1 MSNSNFMSPF
11 LRICL
16 AGILTAAFFPAR
28 AQQTSPDE
36 AAIKAACLDYIDA
49 FYKADTTLA
58 YRSIHP
64 TLQKRGFYYDE
75 KAGGYSKQQEMPF
88 PALVKLASTWNKDG
102 KRSNASSPRAA
113 AVLDV
118 ADKTASAKVTAQ
130 WGIDYLHLV
139 KENGQWYI
147 INVLWQSPPRL
158 LAGAK

>member
-1 MSNSNFMSPF
+1 MSKNL
-11 LRICL
+11 LRIGLVVFL
-16 AGILTAAFFPAR
+16 AAGFFPAR

-36 AAIKAACLDYIDA
+36 AAIKEACFNYIDA

-64 TLQKRGFYYDE
+64 TLQKRGFAYDE
-75 KAGGYSKQQEMPF
+75 KAGGYSKQLEMPF
-88 PALVKLASTWNKDG
+88 PALIKLAKTWNKDG
-102 KRSNASSPRAA
+102 KRANASSPRAV

-118 ADKTASAKVTAQ
+118 ADKTAAAKATAQ

>member
-1 MSNSNFMSPF
+1 MSKTV

-16 AGILTAAFFPAR
+16 AGLLAVVFFPAR
-28 AQQTSPDE
+28 AQQASPDE
-36 AAIKAACLDYIDA
+36 AAIKAACFNYIDA

-75 KAGGYSKQQEMPF
+75 KAGSYSTQQEMPF
-88 PALVKLASTWNKDG
+88 PALIKLASTWNKDG
-102 KRSNASSPRAA
+102 KRANASSPRAA
-113 AVLDV
+113 AVLDA
-118 ADKTASAKVTAQ
+118 ADKTASAKVMAQ

-147 INVLWQSPPRL
+147 VNVLWQSPPRL

>member
-1 MSNSNFMSPF
+1 MNTTFS
-11 LRICL
+11 RICL
-16 AGILTAAFFPAR
+16 IGFLTSVLFTAH

-36 AAIKAACLDYIDA
+36 TAIKEACLNYIDA

-58 YRSIHP
+58 YQSIHP
-64 TLQKRGFYYDE
+64 TLQKRGFFYDE
-75 KAGGYSKQQEMPF
+75 KAGGYSKQLEMPF
-88 PALVKLASTWNKDG
+88 PALVKLAKTWNKDG
-102 KRSNASSPRAA
+102 KRANAGSPRAA

-158 LAGAK
+158 LAGAAK

>member
-1 MSNSNFMSPF
+1 MQKTL

-16 AGILTAAFFPAR
+16 AGLLAAAFFPAR

-36 AAIKAACLDYIDA
+36 AAIKAACFDYIDA

-64 TLQKRGFYYDE
+64 TLQKRGFAYDE
-75 KAGGYSKQQEMPF
+75 KAGGYSKQLEMPF
-88 PALVKLASTWNKDG
+88 PALVKLAKTWNKDG
-102 KRSNASSPRAA
+102 KRTNAGSPRAA